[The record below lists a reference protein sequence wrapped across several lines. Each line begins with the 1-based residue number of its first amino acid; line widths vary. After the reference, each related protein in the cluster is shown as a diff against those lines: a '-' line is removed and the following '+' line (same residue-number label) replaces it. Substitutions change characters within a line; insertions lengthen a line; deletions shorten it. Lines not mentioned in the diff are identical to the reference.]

1 MNREEG
7 RFSMN
12 KDTGKLI
19 KITKFVDIISEKVG
33 KLFSWL
39 LIFLILS
46 MTYEIFARYFFN
58 SPTMWSY
65 DVSYMLSSLILV
77 MGVAWVL
84 AERGHVSVDI
94 LYSKFP
100 TRGRA
105 FLDIFFSLVLF
116 FPCWILVIVY
126 MFPEIAFSWSSAEK
140 ASVGTWRPMLAPF
153 KTSIFLG
160 LLLFVVQG
168 VIELIKNVKTLI
180 SGENL

>member
-1 MNREEG
+1 
-7 RFSMN
+7 MN

-19 KITKFVDIISEKVG
+19 KITKFVDAISTKAG
-33 KLFSWL
+33 QLFSWL

-94 LYSKFP
+94 LYNKFP
-100 TRGRA
+100 TRGRV

-116 FPCWILVIVY
+116 FPCWILVLLY
-126 MFPEIAFSWSSAEK
+126 MFPDIANSWSTGET
-140 ASVGTWRPMLAPF
+140 ASVGTWKPILYPF
-153 KTSIFLG
+153 KTWIFLG
-160 LLLFVVQG
+160 LLLFLVQG